1 MKALL
6 KWPLIVT
13 LTVIVLRII
22 LEESG
27 APQSVNAIF
36 GVAWLQL
43 LMPFYFGVALA
54 ENRELPPFVT
64 LAKLVVLYSLCAR
77 LMVFVTYSLAYVF
90 QWSAPRFSVQGGGVV
105 GEGVEPLDGILLI
118 PASNLVF
125 WVLGGVVAG
134 LILGSATLA
143 VGLRLSRTEPETPLE
158 EPQTPDSNESPGE

>member
-105 GEGVEPLDGILLI
+105 GEGVEPLDPCFQSG
-118 PASNLVF
+118 
-125 WVLGGVVAG
+125 VLGARWSRRRVDPGIGHSGRRTPPEPYRARNT
-134 LILGSATLA
+134 SRRTSDS
-143 VGLRLSRTEPETPLE
+143 RLE
-158 EPQTPDSNESPGE
+158 